1 MCSETLFDSDLLV
14 LCLRF
19 ATLEDYQQTVIAVT
33 TNGQWA
39 TGIVDFDP
47 FSGNVTAHLG
57 DGEIIV
63 GQLNTTSC
71 ADIHWSSPP
80 NVVWLKV
87 PHVDTVHVVFMNHLD
102 VGYNG
107 IPQVGFI
114 NNILNIYFHEYFPR
128 ASRLGDEI

>member
-57 DGEIIV
+57 DDGEIIV

-71 ADIHWSSPP
+71 TDIHWCSPP

-87 PHVDTVHVVFMNHLD
+87 PHVDTVHVVFMTDHLD
-102 VGYNG
+102 VRV
-107 IPQVGFI
+107 QWHSTSGF
-114 NNILNIYFHEYFPR
+114 HQ
-128 ASRLGDEI
+128 